1 MSDRIYE
8 QLSAFADDE
17 LPAGEAPLLWRRMA
31 AEPTLRARWGRYHLY
46 GDALRDGL
54 PLELDHGFAARVAAT
69 LTNEPV
75 PAPSVRNPWPRRM
88 GGLAVAASVM
98 VAALVTLRVDEP
110 VAPANELVVTPVTA
124 NPQAR
129 GASFAS
135 TQGLQWERARPEVQQ
150 ELNDYLLTHGD
161 AAVDLAEEPAR

>member
-1 MSDRIYE
+1 MSDRIHE
-8 QLSAFADDE
+8 QLSALADDE
-17 LPAGEAPLLWRRMA
+17 LPTGEAQLLWRRLA
-31 AEPTLRARWGRYHLY
+31 ADPELRDRWGRYHLY

-54 PLELDHGFAARVAAT
+54 PPALDRGLAGRIAAALAG
-69 LTNEPV
+69 EAV
-75 PAPSVRNPWPRRM
+75 PAPARNPWPRRV

-110 VAPANELVVTPVTA
+110 VAPADELVVTPATA

-135 TQGLQWERARPEVQQ
+135 TQGLQWEQARPEVQQ

-161 AAVDLAEEPAR
+161 AAVDAAEEPAK

>member
-1 MSDRIYE
+1 MSDQINE

-17 LPAGEAPLLWRRMA
+17 LPVGEASLLWRRISADA
-31 AEPTLRARWGRYHLY
+31 ALRARWGRYHLY

-54 PLELDHGFAARVAAT
+54 PRELDHGFAARVAAM
-69 LTNEPV
+69 LANEPV
-75 PAPSVRNPWPRRM
+75 SAAPARNPWPRRV

-110 VAPANELVVTPVTA
+110 VAPADELIVTPVTA

-161 AAVDLAEEPAR
+161 AAVDKAEVPTR